1 MAGHRASNQQ
11 RGDRG
16 HLGRKIKQSTLMREG
31 TANRNLGR
39 RKGCTEKWVNS
50 HHKAW
55 HEEKFIGNQVYQHNW
70 GSLEGADS
78 RGQNHHRPLRH
89 ASAGRYSFI
98 FPYSRFGI

>member
-55 HEEKFIGNQVYQHNW
+55 HGEKFIGNQVYQHNW
-70 GSLEGADS
+70 AIGAAW
-78 RGQNHHRPLRH
+78 RVQT
-89 ASAGRYSFI
+89 AGVRI
-98 FPYSRFGI
+98 TTDL